1 MPKKIKSNL
10 HRWILE
16 DERKIDYWHWKHIQM
31 DDRCRWNTNAVTLVI
46 LKWSRGWMSSIK
58 SGMDE
63 KCIPDRW
70 EHILI
75 RPWMRSCISSMA
87 LRVIN
92 VHRGIWDGWKL
103 SFPPPTGLLHR
114 AVHCCG
120 LPRGWFRPYLLVLLL
135 HSMAERSLD
144 DDGTLEDDGER
155 NIEIRVHRPRSAHS
169 FWRDLQHCS
178 WK

>member
-1 MPKKIKSNL
+1 
-10 HRWILE
+10 
-16 DERKIDYWHWKHIQM
+16 M

-75 RPWMRSCISSMA
+75 RPWMRSWMRSCLSSIA
-87 LRVIN
+87 LCVMFTEEF
-92 VHRGIWDGWKL
+92 GMDESWA
-103 SFPPPTGLLHR
+103 SPPPTGLLHR

-120 LPRGWFRPYLLVLLL
+120 LPCGWFRPYLLVLLL

-144 DDGTLEDDGER
+144 DGTLEDDGEG